1 MTISEYVDYMENFNY
16 SKDSNVL
23 FAVNIDIE
31 EWIQELSEIRKLPE
45 WILWQSKRDGLSYLI
60 QSVKGMTIP
69 QIYIKV
75 KGVWTGGHEE
85 NLRAQAVNIN
95 HGEFKF

>member
-1 MTISEYVDYMENFNY
+1 MSISEYANYMEDFNY
-16 SKDSNVL
+16 SPNQNVQ

-31 EWIQELSEIRKLPE
+31 EWHQELSEIRKLPE
-45 WILWQSKRDGLSYLI
+45 WLLWQSKRDGLSYLI
-60 QSVKGMTIP
+60 QSVKGMTSP
-69 QIYIKV
+69 QVYMKV

-95 HGEFKF
+95 HG